1 MILSKMKMLSL
12 LFFMMIGTSTLMAQT
27 DVTNEEIEEFAE
39 TFQKMRMINQQAQQE
54 LSSVISQEGMEVT
67 RFNTI
72 HQAQMDP
79 EKNVDLTKEEEKQ
92 YDAII
97 AELNSMQAEFRKE
110 IDEMINEGGLSVE
123 RYEEIGNQLQ
133 NDAELQERLR
143 QELTN

>member
-1 MILSKMKMLSL
+1 MKMLSL

-27 DVTNEEIEEFAE
+27 DVSDQEIEQFAV

-54 LSSVISQEGMEVT
+54 LSEVITNEGMEIN

-79 EKNVDLTKEEEKQ
+79 EKEVEMSKEEEKNYQ
-92 YDAII
+92 AVI
-97 AELNSMQAEFRKE
+97 AKLNSMQAEFRQKIE
-110 IDEMINEGGLSVE
+110 EMVEEGGLSFE

-133 NDAELQERLR
+133 NDAELQEKLR
-143 QELTN
+143 EELTN